1 MKPLIDS
8 LQSRYPPYGL
18 WRWLI
23 AGVLA
28 LVMAAWLARD
38 GVTLTAFPATAVLD
52 SFDRANGGL
61 GASWSGSSGGYSVAG
76 NLLSVGSGGDVYW
89 RGTAFGADQEVFIT
103 FSTLK
108 ATAEEQDLLL
118 KSQSSTSYG
127 SGVIEVWYDA
137 AGGRIQVWTYSS
149 AQNWVQRGADVPG
162 KFACVDQFG
171 AGARATGQGEL
182 YRNVVRLA
190 TRDGRVMVEQW

>member
-38 GVTLTAFPATAVLD
+38 GVTLTAFPATEVLD

-89 RGTAFGADQEVFIT
+89 RGTAFGGAR
-103 FSTLK
+103 
-108 ATAEEQDLLL
+108 
-118 KSQSSTSYG
+118 
-127 SGVIEVWYDA
+127 
-137 AGGRIQVWTYSS
+137 GRT
-149 AQNWVQRGADVPG
+149 DVPKIVDWYMNG
-162 KFACVDQFG
+162 KIEIDPMITHILPLEKINSAFDLMHEG
-171 AGARATGQGEL
+171 KSIRS
-182 YRNVVRLA
+182 VV
-190 TRDGRVMVEQW
+190 MF